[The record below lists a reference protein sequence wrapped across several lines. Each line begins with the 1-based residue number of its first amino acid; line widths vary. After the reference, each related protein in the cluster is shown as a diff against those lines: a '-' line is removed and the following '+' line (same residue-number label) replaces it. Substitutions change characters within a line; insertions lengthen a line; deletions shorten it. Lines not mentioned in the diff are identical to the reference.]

1 MSTNPQIYLTDQ
13 DFQRLQILISEA
25 EGDVAEAL
33 DEELARANVVAQKDI
48 PRDIVTM
55 NSKIEYVDVKTGDKN
70 IVSLVYPQDANFDE
84 GKISVLAPIGAALL
98 GLKVGESIDWKLP
111 NGQVKKV
118 KVEQI
123 LFQPEADGQFNL

>member
-25 EGDVAEAL
+25 EGAVAEAL

-123 LFQPEADGQFNL
+123 LFQPEAEGQFNL

>member
-13 DFQRLQILISEA
+13 DFQRLQILVSEA
-25 EGDVAEAL
+25 DGAVAEAL

-48 PRDIVTM
+48 PRDVVTM
-55 NSKIEYVDVKTGDKN
+55 NSKIEYIDVKTGDKN
-70 IVSLVYPQDANFDE
+70 IVSLVYPQDANFEE

-111 NGQVKKV
+111 SGQVKQV

-123 LFQPEADGQFNL
+123 LFQPEAEGQFNL

>member
-25 EGDVAEAL
+25 EGAVAEAL

-98 GLKVGESIDWKLP
+98 GLKAGESIDWKLP

-123 LFQPEADGQFNL
+123 LFQPEAEGQFNL

>member
-25 EGDVAEAL
+25 DGAVAEAL

-48 PRDIVTM
+48 PRDVVTM
-55 NSKIEYVDVKTGDKN
+55 NSKIEYIDVKTGDKN
-70 IVSLVYPQDANFDE
+70 IVSLVYPQDANFEE

-111 NGQVKKV
+111 SGQVKQV

-123 LFQPEADGQFNL
+123 LFQPEAEGQFNL

>member
-123 LFQPEADGQFNL
+123 LFQPEAEGQFNL